1 MACDLTIALIV
12 GRSTDA
18 ESIVWMALGLSA
30 VEMLDNLTVAS
41 FSDCLGT
48 QFRLDAGEA
57 FSLELTLIEAEA
69 TRFSS
74 RPDGSASFSLTFR
87 GPMRPIL
94 PQKIYRLNHEMLGVL
109 ELFMVP
115 IGPDQTGMCYQVIFN

>member
-1 MACDLTIALIV
+1 
-12 GRSTDA
+12 
-18 ESIVWMALGLSA
+18 
-30 VEMLDNLTVAS
+30 MLDSLTLAS

-48 QFRLDAGEA
+48 PFRLDASEA
-57 FSLELTLIEAEA
+57 IGSDLTLIEAEA
-69 TRFSS
+69 TRFAL
-74 RPDGSASFSLTFR
+74 RPDGSPPFSLIFR

-94 PQKIYRLNHEMLGVL
+94 PQSIYRLNHEILGVL